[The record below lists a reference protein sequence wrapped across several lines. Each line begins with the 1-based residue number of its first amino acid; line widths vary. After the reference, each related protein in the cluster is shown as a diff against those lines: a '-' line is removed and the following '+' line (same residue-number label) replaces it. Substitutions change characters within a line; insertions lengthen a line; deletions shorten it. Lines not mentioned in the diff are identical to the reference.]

1 MTGSEV
7 AGPQAAD
14 AGTFDYIVVGAGSA
28 GSLLA
33 ARLAEGGKHTIC
45 VLEAGPPDRSP
56 FIHIPAGY
64 IKTLYNPAYTWPF
77 KTEPVPGAAGRTIAT
92 TQGRTLGGSSSIN
105 GLVYNRGQA
114 ADFDHWAQI
123 GNRGWGYAD
132 VLPYFQ
138 RTERRLGGD
147 DAYRGRA
154 GNFAVSS
161 LDWRHPICEAFIQGA
176 AGIGIPV
183 NPDYNGATQAGVGTF
198 QRAIHRGRRV
208 STARAFL
215 LPAMAEGGID
225 VRTDA
230 QAVAVTFE
238 GKRVTGVRYR
248 QGGSDRTVTARRE
261 VILASGAINS
271 PALLQRSGIGPAGLL
286 SGLGI
291 PLVHDLPGV
300 GENLRDH
307 YAVRMVAR
315 AKGLTINNYARPPR
329 LWAEVAKW
337 AMGRPS
343 ILALSPSLIHVF
355 WKSDEALDSPDLQF
369 TFTPASYKAGGIAGM
384 LDSFPGMTCGAWQ
397 QRPESLGYVRIRSAD
412 PFEHPE
418 IQPNYL
424 AHENDRRVLLAG
436 IKLARRLMTTPEL
449 APFYDHEE
457 LPGADAQTD
466 DELMHW
472 ARQQGSTVFHLI
484 GACRM
489 GPATDPTAVV
499 DDQLRVRGIEGLRVA
514 DSSIM
519 PSMPSAN
526 TNAATL
532 MIAEKAADMI
542 LGRTP
547 LPAAMPNP
555 SQSYVTA

>member
-1 MTGSEV
+1 MGS
-7 AGPQAAD
+7 AGQM
-14 AGTFDYIVVGAGSA
+14 AGNIDSFDYVVVGAGSA

-33 ARLAEGGKHTIC
+33 ARLAEGGRHTVC

-64 IKTLYNPAYTWPF
+64 IKTLYNPAYTWQF
-77 KTEPVPGAAGRTIAT
+77 KTEPVPGAAGRQFAT
-92 TQGRTLGGSSSIN
+92 TQGRTLGGSGSIN

-114 ADFDHWAQI
+114 ADFDQWAQI

-132 VLPYFQ
+132 ILPYFQ
-138 RTERRLGGD
+138 RTERRLGVAD
-147 DAYRGRA
+147 DAYRGRS
-154 GNFAVSS
+154 GGFTVSS
-161 LDWRHPICEAFIQGA
+161 LDWRHPICDAFIEGA

-198 QRAIHRGRRV
+198 QRAIHRGRRI

-215 LPAMAEGGID
+215 HPAHAEGGID
-225 VRTDA
+225 IRTHA
-230 QAVAVTFE
+230 QAVAITFD
-238 GKRVTGVRYR
+238 GKRATGVRYR
-248 QGGSDRTVTARRE
+248 QGGAGGVDRTVTARRE
-261 VILASGAINS
+261 VILCGGAINS
-271 PALLQRSGIGPAGLL
+271 PALLQRSGIGPAAFL

-291 PLVHDLPGV
+291 ATVHDLPGV

-329 LWAEVAKW
+329 LWAEIAKW
-337 AMGRPS
+337 AIGRPS

-355 WKSDEALDSPDLQF
+355 WKSDPALDSPDLQF

-397 QRPESLGYVRIRSAD
+397 QRPESLGTVRLRSAD
-412 PFEHPE
+412 PFEYPT

-436 IKLARRLMTTPEL
+436 IKLARRLMTTPQL

-526 TNAATL
+526 TNASTL

-547 LPAAMPNP
+547 LPPAAVN
-555 SQSYVTA
+555 STQG

>member
-1 MTGSEV
+1 V
-7 AGPQAAD
+7 AGPQTTNGD
-14 AGTFDYIVVGAGSA
+14 SFDYVVVGAGSA

-33 ARLAEGGKHTIC
+33 ARLAEGGKHTVC

-64 IKTLYNPAYTWPF
+64 IKTLYNPAYTWQF
-77 KTEPVPGAAGRTIAT
+77 KTEPVPGADGRRFAT
-92 TQGRTLGGSSSIN
+92 TQGRTLGGSGSIN

-154 GNFAVSS
+154 GNFPVSD
-161 LDWRHPICEAFIQGA
+161 LNWHHPICEAFVKGA
-176 AGIGIPV
+176 TGLGISL

-225 VRTDA
+225 IRTDA

-238 GKRVTGVRYR
+238 GNRATGVRYR
-248 QGGSDRTVTARRE
+248 QGGADRTVTACRE
-261 VILASGAINS
+261 VILTSGAINS
-271 PALLQRSGIGPAGLL
+271 PALLQRSGVGPGALL

-291 PLVHDLPGV
+291 PLVHDLAGV

-329 LWAEVAKW
+329 LWAEIAKW
-337 AMGRPS
+337 AVGRPS

-355 WKSDEALDSPDLQF
+355 WKSDVALDSPDLQF

-412 PFEHPE
+412 PFDHPE

-424 AHENDRRVLLAG
+424 AHENDRRILLAG
-436 IKLARRLMTTPEL
+436 IKLARRLMSTPEL
-449 APFYDHEE
+449 APFYDREE
-457 LPGADAQTD
+457 LPGASAQTD

-499 DDQLRVRGIEGLRVA
+499 DDQLRVRGIDGLRVA

-526 TNAATL
+526 TNASTL

-547 LPAAMPNP
+547 LPAALPNP
-555 SQSYVTA
+555 SQSYATA

>member
-1 MTGSEV
+1 MKDRTGKDV

-33 ARLAEGGKHTIC
+33 ARLAEGGRHTVC
-45 VLEAGPPDRSP
+45 VLEAGPPDLSP

-64 IKTLYNPAYTWPF
+64 IKTLYNPAYTWQF
-77 KTEPVPGAAGRTIAT
+77 KTEPVPGADNRRFAT
-92 TQGRTLGGSSSIN
+92 TQGRTLGGSGSIN

-114 ADFDHWAQI
+114 ADFDHWAQR

-138 RTERRLGGD
+138 RTERRLTGD
-147 DAYRGRA
+147 GAYRGRS
-154 GNFAVSS
+154 GKFAVSD
-161 LDWRHPICEAFIQGA
+161 LDWRHPVCEAFVQGA

-183 NPDYNGATQAGVGTF
+183 NPDYNGQTQAGVGTF
-198 QRAIHRGRRV
+198 QRAIHRGRRI

-215 LPAMAEGGID
+215 LPAIAEGGID
-225 VRTDA
+225 LRTEA
-230 QAVAVTFE
+230 QAVAVTFD
-238 GKRVTGVRYR
+238 GKRAAGVRYR
-248 QGGSDRTVTARRE
+248 QGGSERTVAARRE
-261 VILASGAINS
+261 VILTSGAINS
-271 PALLQRSGIGPAGLL
+271 PALLQRSGVGPGALL
-286 SGLGI
+286 SSLGV
-291 PLVHDLPGV
+291 PLVHEIPGV

-337 AMGRPS
+337 VVGLPS

-355 WKSDEALDSPDLQF
+355 WKSDGALDAPDLQF

-449 APFYDHEE
+449 APFYDREE
-457 LPGADAQTD
+457 LPGADARTN

-489 GPATDPTAVV
+489 GPISDPTAVV
-499 DDQLRVRGIEGLRVA
+499 DDQLRVRGLDGLRVA

-526 TNAATL
+526 TNASTL

-542 LGRTP
+542 LGRAP
-547 LPAAMPNP
+547 LPAAN
-555 SQSYVTA
+555 

>member
-1 MTGSEV
+1 MAGS
-7 AGPQAAD
+7 AGRES
-14 AGTFDYIVVGAGSA
+14 GTDIFDYVVVGAGSA

-33 ARLAEGGKHTIC
+33 ARLAEGGRHTVC
-45 VLEAGPPDRSP
+45 VLEAGPRDLNP

-64 IKTLYNPAYTWPF
+64 IKTLYNPAYTWQF
-77 KTEPVPGAAGRTIAT
+77 KTEPVPGIDGRRIAT
-92 TQGRTLGGSSSIN
+92 TQGRTLGGSGAIN

-114 ADFDHWAQI
+114 ADFDHWAQM

-132 VLPYFQ
+132 VLPYFR
-138 RTERRLGGD
+138 RTERRLD
-147 DAYRGRA
+147 VADAAYRGQD
-154 GNFAVSS
+154 GKFAVSG
-161 LDWRHPICEAFIQGA
+161 LDWRHPICEAFVAGA
-176 AGIGIPV
+176 QGIGIPF
-183 NPDYNGATQAGVGTF
+183 NPDYNGRTQAGVGTF

-215 LPAMAEGGID
+215 LPAIAEGGID
-225 VRTDA
+225 LRTEA
-230 QAVAVTFE
+230 QVSAVLFE
-238 GKRVTGVRYR
+238 GKRATGVRYR
-248 QGGSDRTVTARRE
+248 QGGQDRTVAARRE
-261 VILASGAINS
+261 IVLCGGPINS
-271 PALLQRSGIGPAGLL
+271 PVLLQRSGVGPGALL

-291 PLVHDLPGV
+291 PVVHELPGV

-329 LWAEVAKW
+329 LWLEVAKW
-337 AMGRPS
+337 ALGRPS
-343 ILALSPSLIHVF
+343 ILALSPSLVHVF
-355 WKSDEALDSPDLQF
+355 WKSDPALDVPDLQF

-384 LDSFPGMTCGAWQ
+384 LDDFPGMTCGAWQ
-397 QRPESLGYVRIRSAD
+397 QRPESLGTVRIRSAD
-412 PFEHPE
+412 PAEYPE

-424 AHENDRRVLLAG
+424 AHETDRRVLLGG

-449 APFYDHEE
+449 APYYDWEE

-466 DELMHW
+466 EELMHW

-489 GPATDPTAVV
+489 GPVTDPTAVV
-499 DDQLRVRGIEGLRVA
+499 DDRLKVRGIDGLRVA

-526 TNAATL
+526 TNASTL

-547 LPAAMPNP
+547 LGAD
-555 SQSYVTA
+555 T

>member
-1 MTGSEV
+1 
-7 AGPQAAD
+7 
-14 AGTFDYIVVGAGSA
+14 
-28 GSLLA
+28 
-33 ARLAEGGKHTIC
+33 
-45 VLEAGPPDRSP
+45 
-56 FIHIPAGY
+56 
-64 IKTLYNPAYTWPF
+64 
-77 KTEPVPGAAGRTIAT
+77 VPGADNRRFAT
-92 TQGRTLGGSSSIN
+92 TQGRTLGGSGAIN

-114 ADFDHWAQI
+114 ADFDHWAQR
-123 GNRGWGYAD
+123 GNCGWGYAD

-138 RTERRLGGD
+138 RTERRPTGD
-147 DAYRGRA
+147 GAYRGR
-154 GNFAVSS
+154 GGKFAVSD
-161 LDWRHPICEAFIQGA
+161 LDWRHPVCDAFIQGA

-183 NPDYNGATQAGVGTF
+183 NPDYNGQTQAGVGTF

-215 LPAMAEGGID
+215 LPAVAEGGID
-225 VRTDA
+225 LRTEA
-230 QAVAVTFE
+230 QAVAIKFD
-238 GKRVTGVRYR
+238 GKRATGVRYR
-248 QGGSDRTVTARRE
+248 QGGGERTVTARRE
-261 VILASGAINS
+261 VILTSGAINS
-271 PALLQRSGIGPAGLL
+271 PALLQRSGVGPGALL

-291 PLVHDLPGV
+291 PLVHELSGV

-337 AMGRPS
+337 AVGLPS

-355 WKSDEALDSPDLQF
+355 WKSDAALDAPDLQF

-449 APFYDHEE
+449 APFYDREE
-457 LPGADAQTD
+457 LPGADARTD
-466 DELMHW
+466 DALMHW

-489 GPATDPTAVV
+489 GPDSDPTAVV
-499 DDQLRVRGIEGLRVA
+499 DDQLRVRGLEGLRVA
-514 DSSIM
+514 DSAIM

-542 LGRTP
+542 LGRAP
-547 LPAAMPNP
+547 LPAA
-555 SQSYVTA
+555 T

>member
-1 MTGSEV
+1 MGS
-7 AGPQAAD
+7 ARQRAAD
-14 AGTFDYIVVGAGSA
+14 SGEFDYVVVGAGSA

-33 ARLAEGGKHTIC
+33 ARLAEGGRHTVC

-64 IKTLYNPAYTWPF
+64 IKTLYNPSYTWQF
-77 KTEPVPGAAGRTIAT
+77 KTEPVPGVDGRRFAV
-92 TQGRTLGGSSSIN
+92 TQGRTLGGSGAIN

-132 VLPYFQ
+132 VLPYFR

-154 GNFAVSS
+154 GNFSVST
-161 LDWRHPICEAFIQGA
+161 LDWHHPVCDAFIAGA
-176 AGIGIPV
+176 PGLGIPV

-215 LPAMAEGGID
+215 LPAAAEGGID
-225 VRTDA
+225 LRTDA
-230 QAVAVTFE
+230 QAVAILFD
-238 GKRVTGVRYR
+238 GKRATGVRYR
-248 QGGSDRTVTARRE
+248 QAAIDRTVTARRE
-261 VILASGAINS
+261 VVLSGGAINS
-271 PALLQRSGIGPAGLL
+271 PALLQRSGIGPAALL

-291 PLVHDLPGV
+291 PVIHALRGV

-329 LWAEVAKW
+329 LWAEIAKW
-337 AMGRPS
+337 AVGRPS
-343 ILALSPSLIHVF
+343 ILALSPSLVHVF
-355 WKSDEALDSPDLQF
+355 WKSDEALDAPDLQF

-412 PFEHPE
+412 PFEHPA

-436 IKLARRLMTTPEL
+436 IKLARRLTTTPEL

-466 DELMHW
+466 EELMHW
-472 ARQQGSTVFHLI
+472 AREQGSTVFHLM

-526 TNAATL
+526 TNASTL

-542 LGRTP
+542 LGRPP
-547 LPAAMPNP
+547 LADAVAA
-555 SQSYVTA
+555 

>member
-1 MTGSEV
+1 MGSAV
-7 AGPQAAD
+7 TGPQAAN
-14 AGTFDYIVVGAGSA
+14 AGTFDYVVVGAGSA

-33 ARLAEGGKHTIC
+33 ARLAEGGRHTVC

-64 IKTLYNPAYTWPF
+64 IKTLYNPAYTWQF
-77 KTEPVPGAAGRTIAT
+77 KTEPVPGADNRRFAT
-92 TQGRTLGGSSSIN
+92 RQGRTLGGSGAIN

-114 ADFDHWAQI
+114 ADFDHWAQR

-132 VLPYFQ
+132 VLPYFR
-138 RTERRLGGD
+138 RTERRLTGS
-147 DAYRGRA
+147 DAYRGRD
-154 GNFAVSS
+154 GQFAVSD
-161 LDWRHPICEAFIQGA
+161 LDWRHPVCEAFVQGA

-183 NPDYNGATQAGVGTF
+183 NPDYNGETQAGVGTF

-215 LPAMAEGGID
+215 LPAVAEGGID
-225 VRTDA
+225 LRTDA
-230 QAVAVTFE
+230 QAVGVTFD
-238 GKRVTGVRYR
+238 GRRATGVRYA
-248 QGGSDRTVTARRE
+248 QGTAEKTVMARRE
-261 VILASGAINS
+261 VILTSGAINS
-271 PALLQRSGIGPAGLL
+271 PALLQRSGVGPGALL
-286 SGLGI
+286 SSLGI
-291 PLVHDLPGV
+291 PLVHELPGV

-329 LWAEVAKW
+329 LWAEVVKW
-337 AMGRPS
+337 AVGLPS

-355 WKSDEALDSPDLQF
+355 WKSDEGLDAPDLQF

-412 PFEHPE
+412 PLEHPE

-457 LPGADAQTD
+457 LPGGDAQTD
-466 DELMHW
+466 EELMNW

-489 GPATDPTAVV
+489 GPDSDPTAVV
-499 DDQLRVRGIEGLRVA
+499 DDQLRVRGLEGLRVA

-526 TNAATL
+526 TNASTL

-542 LGRTP
+542 LGRAP
-547 LPAAMPNP
+547 LAPA
-555 SQSYVTA
+555 

>member
-1 MTGSEV
+1 MGRDR
-7 AGPQAAD
+7 AAD
-14 AGTFDYIVVGAGSA
+14 SFDFVVVGAGSA

-33 ARLAEGGKHTIC
+33 SRLAEGGRHTVC

-64 IKTLYNPAYTWPF
+64 IKTLYNPAYTWQF
-77 KTEPVPGAAGRTIAT
+77 KTEPVPGADGRRFAT
-92 TQGRTLGGSSSIN
+92 TQGRTLGGSGAIN

-123 GNRGWGYAD
+123 GNHGWGYAD

-138 RTERRLGGD
+138 RTERRLGEGD
-147 DAYRGRA
+147 EAYRGRT
-154 GNFAVSS
+154 GGFAVSD
-161 LDWRHPICEAFIQGA
+161 LDWRHPICDAFIAGA
-176 AGIGIPV
+176 EGIGIPR
-183 NPDYNGATQAGVGTF
+183 NSDYNGASQAGVGTF

-215 LPAMAEGGID
+215 IPAMAEGGID
-225 VRTDA
+225 IRTNA
-230 QAVAVTFE
+230 QAATVLFDA
-238 GKRVTGVRYR
+238 KRATGVSYR
-248 QGGSDRTVTARRE
+248 QGGADRTVTARRE
-261 VILASGAINS
+261 VILCGGAINS
-271 PALLQRSGIGPAGLL
+271 PALLQRSGVGPAALL
-286 SGLGI
+286 AGLGI
-291 PLVHDLPGV
+291 GVVHDLAGV

-315 AKGLTINNYARPPR
+315 AKGLTINNFARPPR
-329 LWAEVAKW
+329 LWAEIAKW
-337 AMGRPS
+337 ALGRPS
-343 ILALSPSLIHVF
+343 ILALSPSLVHVF
-355 WKSDEALDSPDLQF
+355 WKSDPALDVPDLQF
-369 TFTPASYKAGGIAGM
+369 TFTPASFKAGGIAGM
-384 LDSFPGMTCGAWQ
+384 LDDFPGMTCGAWQ
-397 QRPESLGYVRIRSAD
+397 QRPESLGYVRLRSAD
-412 PFEHPE
+412 PSVHPE

-449 APFYDHEE
+449 APFYDREE
-457 LPGADAQTD
+457 LPGADARTD

-489 GPATDPTAVV
+489 GPASDPTAVV
-499 DDQLRVRGIEGLRVA
+499 DDRLRVQGVEGLRVA

-526 TNAATL
+526 TNASTL

-542 LGRTP
+542 LGHTP
-547 LPAAMPNP
+547 PPAFAAY
-555 SQSYVTA
+555 SS

>member
-1 MTGSEV
+1 MGPTGRI
-7 AGPQAAD
+7 AAD
-14 AGTFDYIVVGAGSA
+14 VDRFDYVIVGAGSA
-28 GSLLA
+28 GALLA
-33 ARLAEGGKHTIC
+33 ARLAEGGRHTVC

-64 IKTLYNPAYTWPF
+64 IKTLYNPAYTWQF
-77 KTEPVPGAAGRTIAT
+77 KTEPVPGADGRRFAT
-92 TQGRTLGGSSSIN
+92 TQGRTLGGSGSIN

-138 RTERRLGGD
+138 RTEQRLGDGD
-147 DAYRGRA
+147 DRYRGRS
-154 GNFAVSS
+154 GSFAVSN
-161 LDWRHPICEAFIQGA
+161 LDWRHPVCEAFIAGA

-198 QRAIHRGRRV
+198 QRAIHRGLRV

-215 LPAMAEGGID
+215 IPAHAEGGLDI
-225 VRTDA
+225 RTDA
-230 QAVAVTFE
+230 QATKILFE
-238 GKRVTGVRYR
+238 GKRAVGVCYR
-248 QGGSDRTVTARRE
+248 QGGVNGIYRTVSARCE
-261 VILASGAINS
+261 VILCAGAINS

-286 SGLGI
+286 WSLGI
-291 PLVHDLPGV
+291 IPLHSLPGV

-329 LWAEVAKW
+329 LWVEIAKW
-337 AMGRPS
+337 AVGRPS

-355 WKSDEALDSPDLQF
+355 WKSDPALDSPDLQF

-384 LDSFPGMTCGAWQ
+384 LDSFPGMTCGVWQ
-397 QRPESLGYVRIRSAD
+397 QRPESLGYIRLRSAD

-436 IKLARRLMTTPEL
+436 IKLARRLMATPEL
-449 APFYDHEE
+449 GPFYDQEE
-457 LPGADAQTD
+457 LPGADVQTD
-466 DELMHW
+466 DELMDW
-472 ARQQGSTVFHLI
+472 ARAQGSTVFHLM

-499 DDQLRVRGIEGLRVA
+499 DDQLRVYGVDGLRIA

-526 TNAATL
+526 TNAATI

-547 LPAAMPNP
+547 LSAMVN
-555 SQSYVTA
+555 A

>member
-1 MTGSEV
+1 MTGSDV
-7 AGPQAAD
+7 AGPQTAD

-33 ARLAEGGKHTIC
+33 ARLAEGGRHTVCI
-45 VLEAGPPDRSP
+45 LEAGPPDRSM

-64 IKTLYNPAYTWPF
+64 IKTLYNPAYTWQF
-77 KTEPVPGAAGRTIAT
+77 KTEPVPGADDRRFAT
-92 TQGRTLGGSSSIN
+92 TQGRTLGGSGAIN

-114 ADFDHWAQI
+114 ADFDHWAQR

-132 VLPYFQ
+132 VLPYF
-138 RTERRLGGD
+138 RRSERRLTGD
-147 DAYRGRA
+147 EAYRGRS
-154 GNFAVSS
+154 GNFAVSD
-161 LDWRHPICEAFIQGA
+161 LDWRHPVCDAFIRGA

-183 NPDYNGATQAGVGTF
+183 NPDYNGETQAGVGTF

-215 LPAMAEGGID
+215 VPAMAEGGID
-225 VRTDA
+225 LRTDA
-230 QAVAVTFE
+230 QVLAVTFD
-238 GKRVTGVRYR
+238 GKRATGVRYAHS
-248 QGGSDRTVTARRE
+248 GVEKTVTARRE
-261 VILASGAINS
+261 VILTSGAINS
-271 PALLQRSGIGPAGLL
+271 PALLQRSGVGPGALL
-286 SGLGI
+286 AGLGI
-291 PLVHDLPGV
+291 PLVHELPGV

-315 AKGLTINNYARPPR
+315 ARGLTINNYARPPR

-337 AMGRPS
+337 TLGLPS

-355 WKSDEALDSPDLQF
+355 WKSDEALDTPDLQF

-384 LDSFPGMTCGAWQ
+384 LDTFPGMTCGVWQ

-449 APFYDHEE
+449 QPFYDHEE

-466 DELMHW
+466 EELMHW

-489 GPATDPTAVV
+489 GPDSDPTAVV

-526 TNAATL
+526 TNASTL

-542 LGRTP
+542 LGCA
-547 LPAAMPNP
+547 LLSA
-555 SQSYVTA
+555 

>member
-1 MTGSEV
+1 M

-33 ARLAEGGKHTIC
+33 ARLAEGGQHTVC

-64 IKTLYNPAYTWPF
+64 IKTLYNPAYTWQF
-77 KTEPVPGAAGRTIAT
+77 KTEPVPGADNRRFAA
-92 TQGRTLGGSSSIN
+92 TQGRTLGGSGSIN

-114 ADFDHWAQI
+114 ADFDHWAQR

-132 VLPYFQ
+132 VLPYFR
-138 RTERRLGGD
+138 RTERRLTGD
-147 DAYRGRA
+147 DAYRGRG
-154 GNFAVSS
+154 GNFAVSD
-161 LDWRHPICEAFIQGA
+161 LDWRHPVCAAFVQGA

-183 NPDYNGATQAGVGTF
+183 NPDYNGETQAGVGTF

-215 LPAMAEGGID
+215 IPAMAEGGID
-225 VRTDA
+225 IHTDA
-230 QAVAVTFE
+230 QAVAVTFD
-238 GKRVTGVRYR
+238 GKRATGVRYR
-248 QGGSDRTVTARRE
+248 QGGTEKTVTARRE
-261 VILASGAINS
+261 VILSSGAINS
-271 PALLQRSGIGPAGLL
+271 PALLQRSGVGPGALL
-286 SGLGI
+286 SGLGLPVI
-291 PLVHDLPGV
+291 HELPGV

-329 LWAEVAKW
+329 LWTEVAKW
-337 AMGRPS
+337 AVGLPS

-355 WKSDEALDSPDLQF
+355 WKSDEALDTPDLQF

-397 QRPESLGYVRIRSAD
+397 QRPESLGYVRLRSAD

-449 APFYDHEE
+449 TPFYDREE

-489 GPATDPTAVV
+489 GPDSDPTSVV
-499 DDQLRVRGIEGLRVA
+499 DDQLRVRGIDGLRVA

-526 TNAATL
+526 TNASTL

-542 LGRTP
+542 LGRAP
-547 LPAAMPNP
+547 LSAA
-555 SQSYVTA
+555 A

>member
-1 MTGSEV
+1 MGS
-7 AGPQAAD
+7 AGHSAAD
-14 AGTFDYIVVGAGSA
+14 VDKFDYVVIGAGSA

-33 ARLAEGGKHTIC
+33 ARLAEGGRHTVC

-64 IKTLYNPAYTWPF
+64 IKTLYNPSYTWQF
-77 KTEPVPGAAGRTIAT
+77 KTEPVPGVDGRRFAV
-92 TQGRTLGGSSSIN
+92 TQGRTLGGSGAIN

-114 ADFDHWAQI
+114 ADFNHWAQI

-132 VLPYFQ
+132 VLPYFR
-138 RTERRLGGD
+138 RTERRLLLHNEIPGD
-147 DAYRGRA
+147 ETYRGRS
-154 GNFAVSS
+154 GNFPVST
-161 LDWRHPICEAFIQGA
+161 LDWHHPVCDAFIAGA
-176 AGIGIPV
+176 AGLGIPV

-198 QRAIHRGRRV
+198 QRAIYRGRRI

-215 LPAMAEGGID
+215 LPAVAEGGID
-225 VRTDA
+225 LRTDA
-230 QAVAVTFE
+230 QAVAILFD
-238 GKRVTGVRYR
+238 GKRATGVRYR
-248 QGGSDRTVTARRE
+248 QGGTDRIVTARRE
-261 VILASGAINS
+261 VVLSGGAINS
-271 PALLQRSGIGPAGLL
+271 PALLQRSGIGPAALL

-329 LWAEVAKW
+329 LWAEIAKW
-337 AMGRPS
+337 ALGRPS
-343 ILALSPSLIHVF
+343 ILSLSPSLVHVF
-355 WKSDEALDSPDLQF
+355 WKSDAALDAPDLQF

-412 PFEHPE
+412 PFEHPA

-449 APFYDHEE
+449 APFYDREE
-457 LPGADAQTD
+457 LPGAEAQTD
-466 DELMHW
+466 EALMQW
-472 ARQQGSTVFHLI
+472 AREQGSTVFHLI

-489 GPATDPTAVV
+489 GPASDPTAVV
-499 DDQLRVRGIEGLRVA
+499 DDRLRVRGIEGLRVA

-526 TNAATL
+526 TNASTL

-542 LGRTP
+542 LGRPP
-547 LPAAMPNP
+547 LAEAVAA
-555 SQSYVTA
+555 

>member
-1 MTGSEV
+1 MSW
-7 AGPQAAD
+7 AGQMAAD
-14 AGTFDYIVVGAGSA
+14 GDFDYVVVGAGSA

-33 ARLAEGGKHTIC
+33 ARLAEGGQHTVC

-64 IKTLYNPAYTWPF
+64 IKTLYNPAYTWQF
-77 KTEPVPGAAGRTIAT
+77 KTEPVPGADGRQFAT
-92 TQGRTLGGSSSIN
+92 TQGRTLGGSGSIN

-132 VLPYFQ
+132 ILPYFQ
-138 RTERRLGGD
+138 RTERRLGAGD
-147 DAYRGRA
+147 DAYRGRS
-154 GNFAVSS
+154 GGFAVSS
-161 LDWRHPICEAFIQGA
+161 LDWQHPICDAFIAGA

-198 QRAIHRGRRV
+198 QRAIHRGRRI

-215 LPAMAEGGID
+215 HPAHAEGGID
-225 VRTDA
+225 IRTDA
-230 QAVAVTFE
+230 HAVAVTFD
-238 GKRVTGVRYR
+238 GKRATGVRYR
-248 QGGSDRTVTARRE
+248 QGGAGGTDRTVTARRE
-261 VILASGAINS
+261 VILCGGAINS
-271 PALLQRSGIGPAGLL
+271 PALLQRSGIGPAAFL

-291 PLVHDLPGV
+291 ATVHDLPGV

-315 AKGLTINNYARPPR
+315 ARGLTINNYARLPR
-329 LWAEVAKW
+329 LWAEIAKW
-337 AMGRPS
+337 AIGRPS

-355 WKSDEALDSPDLQF
+355 WKSDPALDSPDLQF

-397 QRPESLGYVRIRSAD
+397 QRPESLGTVRLRSAD
-412 PFEHPE
+412 PFDHPA

-526 TNAATL
+526 TNASTL

-547 LPAAMPNP
+547 LPPAAVN
-555 SQSYVTA
+555 STQG

>member
-1 MTGSEV
+1 M
-7 AGPQAAD
+7 AGNND
-14 AGTFDYIVVGAGSA
+14 RFDYVVVGAGSA

-33 ARLAEGGKHTIC
+33 SRLAEGGRHTVC

-64 IKTLYNPAYTWPF
+64 IKTLYDPAYTWQF
-77 KTEPVPGAAGRTIAT
+77 KSEPVPGADGRQFAT
-92 TQGRTLGGSSSIN
+92 TQGRTLGGSGSIN

-123 GNRGWGYAD
+123 GNHGWGYAD

-138 RTERRLGGD
+138 KTERRIGAGD
-147 DAYRGRA
+147 ERYRGRA
-154 GNFAVSS
+154 GGFAVGS
-161 LDWRHPICEAFIQGA
+161 LDWHHPICDAFVAGA
-176 AGIGIPV
+176 AGVGIPV
-183 NPDYNGATQAGVGTF
+183 NPDYNGASQAGVGAF

-215 LPAMAEGGID
+215 HPAFAEGGID
-225 VRTDA
+225 IRTDA
-230 QAVAVTFE
+230 QATTITFD
-238 GKRVTGVRYR
+238 GKRATGVRYR
-248 QGGSDRTVTARRE
+248 QGGRDGADRTVAAGRE
-261 VILASGAINS
+261 VILCGGAINS
-271 PALLQRSGIGPAGLL
+271 PALLQRSGIGPAAFL
-286 SGLGI
+286 SSLGI
-291 PLVHDLPGV
+291 EAVHDLPGV

-315 AKGLTINNYARPPR
+315 ARGLTINNFARPPR
-329 LWAEVAKW
+329 LWAEIAKW
-337 AMGRPS
+337 AAGRPS
-343 ILALSPSLIHVF
+343 ILSLSPSLIHVF
-355 WKSDEALDSPDLQF
+355 WKSDPALDSPDLQF

-397 QRPESLGYVRIRSAD
+397 QRPESLGYVRLRSAD
-412 PFEHPE
+412 PFEYPA

-436 IKLARRLMTTPEL
+436 IKLARRLMTAPEL
-449 APFYDHEE
+449 APFYDHEQ
-457 LPGADAQTD
+457 LPGADAQSD

-499 DDQLRVRGIEGLRVA
+499 DDQLRVRGVAGLRVA

-526 TNAATL
+526 TNAATM

-547 LPAAMPNP
+547 PPASTIN
-555 SQSYVTA
+555 QGI

>member
-1 MTGSEV
+1 VPTTDTNRLKGRTGSDV
-7 AGPQAAD
+7 AGPHAAN

-28 GSLLA
+28 GALLA
-33 ARLAEGGKHTIC
+33 ARLAEGGRHTVC

-64 IKTLYNPAYTWPF
+64 IKTLYNPAYTWQF
-77 KTEPVPGAAGRTIAT
+77 KTEPVPGADNRRFAT
-92 TQGRTLGGSSSIN
+92 TQGRTLGGSGSIN

-114 ADFDHWAQI
+114 ADFDHWAQR

-132 VLPYFQ
+132 VLPYFR

-147 DAYRGRA
+147 DVYRGRS
-154 GNFAVSS
+154 GNFALSD
-161 LDWRHPICEAFIQGA
+161 LDWRHPVCDAFVQGA

-183 NPDYNGATQAGVGTF
+183 NPDYNGESQAGVGTF
-198 QRAIHRGRRV
+198 QRAIHHGRRV

-215 LPAMAEGGID
+215 IPAIAEGGID
-225 VRTDA
+225 LRTDA
-230 QAVAVTFE
+230 QAVALTFD
-238 GKRVTGVRYR
+238 GKRATGVRYA
-248 QGGSDRTVTARRE
+248 QGGTQKTVIARRE
-261 VILASGAINS
+261 VILSSGAINS
-271 PALLQRSGIGPAGLL
+271 PALLQRSGIGPAIML

-291 PLVHDLPGV
+291 PVIHDLPGV

-337 AMGRPS
+337 TVGLPS

-355 WKSDEALDSPDLQF
+355 WKSDAALDVPDLQF

-397 QRPESLGYVRIRSAD
+397 QRPESLGHVRIRSAD

-457 LPGADAQTD
+457 LPGADARTD
-466 DELMHW
+466 EELMHW

-489 GPATDPTAVV
+489 GPDSDPTAVV
-499 DDQLRVRGIEGLRVA
+499 DDQLKVRGIEGLRVA

-526 TNAATL
+526 TNASTL

-542 LGRTP
+542 LGRAP
-547 LPAAMPNP
+547 L
-555 SQSYVTA
+555 TA

>member
-1 MTGSEV
+1 MMGNDL
-7 AGPQAAD
+7 AGRQTANAD
-14 AGTFDYIVVGAGSA
+14 SFDYIVVGAGSA

-33 ARLAEGGKHTIC
+33 ARLADGGKHTIC

-64 IKTLYNPAYTWPF
+64 IKTLYNPAYTWQF
-77 KTEPVPGAAGRTIAT
+77 KTEQVPGADGRRFAT
-92 TQGRTLGGSSSIN
+92 TQGRTLGGSGAIN

-138 RTERRLGGD
+138 RTERRLGQGD
-147 DAYRGRA
+147 NAYRGRS
-154 GNFAVSS
+154 GNFKISS
-161 LDWRHPICEAFIQGA
+161 LDWHHPVCDAFIQGA
-176 AGIGIPV
+176 ASIGIPV
-183 NPDYNGATQAGVGTF
+183 NPDYNGAAQAGVGTF

-215 LPAMAEGGID
+215 LPAAAEGGID
-225 VRTDA
+225 IRTNA
-230 QAVAVTFE
+230 QAVALLFE
-238 GKRVTGVRYR
+238 NKRAVGVRYA
-248 QGGSDRTVTARRE
+248 QGGVERTVTARRE
-261 VILASGAINS
+261 VILSSGAINS
-271 PALLQRSGIGPAGLL
+271 PALLQRSGIGPGALL

-291 PLVHDLPGV
+291 PLVHELPGV

-337 AMGRPS
+337 AVGLPS
-343 ILALSPSLIHVF
+343 ILALSPSLVHVF
-355 WKSDEALDSPDLQF
+355 WKSDEALDNPDLQF

-436 IKLARRLMTTPEL
+436 IKLARRMMIAPEL

-457 LPGADAQTD
+457 QPGADAQS
-466 DELMHW
+466 DEDLMHW
-472 ARQQGSTVFHLI
+472 ARQQGSTVFHLM

-489 GPATDPTAVV
+489 GPATDSTAVV
-499 DDQLRVRGIEGLRVA
+499 DDQLRVRGIDGLRIA

-526 TNAATL
+526 TNAPTL

-547 LPAAMPNP
+547 LPAAALPLP
-555 SQSYVTA
+555 

>member
-1 MTGSEV
+1 V
-7 AGPQAAD
+7 AGD
-14 AGTFDYIVVGAGSA
+14 SFDFVVVGAGSA

-33 ARLAEGGKHTIC
+33 ARLAEGGRHTVC

-64 IKTLYNPAYTWPF
+64 IKTLYNPAYTWQF
-77 KTEPVPGAAGRTIAT
+77 KTEPVPGIDGRRIAT
-92 TQGRTLGGSSSIN
+92 TQGRTLGGSGAIN

-114 ADFDHWAQI
+114 ADFDHWAQR

-132 VLPYFQ
+132 VLPYFR

-147 DAYRGRA
+147 DAYRGRD
-154 GNFAVSS
+154 GNFALSD
-161 LDWRHPICEAFIQGA
+161 LDWRHPICEAFAQGA
-176 AGIGIPV
+176 AGLGIPR
-183 NPDYNGATQAGVGTF
+183 NPDYNGADQAGVGTF

-215 LPAMAEGGID
+215 LPAVAEGGID
-225 VRTDA
+225 LRTDA
-230 QAVAVTFE
+230 QVVAVAFD
-238 GKRVTGVRYR
+238 GKRATGVRYR
-248 QGGSDRTVTARRE
+248 QGGAEHIVHARRE
-261 VILASGAINS
+261 VVLSGGAINS
-271 PALLQRSGIGPAGLL
+271 PALLQRSGIGPASLL

-291 PLVHDLPGV
+291 PVVHALPGV

-315 AKGLTINNYARPPR
+315 AKGLTINNFARPPR
-329 LWAEVAKW
+329 LWLEIAKW
-337 AMGRPS
+337 AVGRPS
-343 ILALSPSLIHVF
+343 ILALSPSLVHVF
-355 WKSDEALDSPDLQF
+355 WKSDPVLDAPDLQF

-384 LDSFPGMTCGAWQ
+384 LDDFPGMTCGAWQ
-397 QRPESLGYVRIRSAD
+397 QRPESLGYVRLRSAD

-424 AHENDRRVLLAG
+424 AHETDRWVLLAG

-449 APFYDHEE
+449 APFYDREE
-457 LPGADAQTD
+457 LPGSDAQSD

-489 GPATDPTAVV
+489 GPDSDPTAVV
-499 DDQLRVRGIEGLRVA
+499 DDRLCVRGVEGLRVA

-526 TNAATL
+526 TNASTL
-532 MIAEKAADMI
+532 MIAEKAADML

-547 LPAAMPNP
+547 LSAA
-555 SQSYVTA
+555 A